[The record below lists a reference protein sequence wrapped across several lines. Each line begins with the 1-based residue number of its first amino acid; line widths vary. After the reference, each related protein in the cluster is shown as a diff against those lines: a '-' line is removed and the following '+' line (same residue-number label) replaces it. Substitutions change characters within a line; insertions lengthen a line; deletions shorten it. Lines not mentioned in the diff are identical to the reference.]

1 MNYMLRLQKIKLH
14 QHEVRLFFNINKE
27 YVIMI
32 KIKMM
37 HAAYLY
43 LFDNASF
50 SVYIAG
56 DDIFILFP

>member
-1 MNYMLRLQKIKLH
+1 
-14 QHEVRLFFNINKE
+14 
-27 YVIMI
+27 MI